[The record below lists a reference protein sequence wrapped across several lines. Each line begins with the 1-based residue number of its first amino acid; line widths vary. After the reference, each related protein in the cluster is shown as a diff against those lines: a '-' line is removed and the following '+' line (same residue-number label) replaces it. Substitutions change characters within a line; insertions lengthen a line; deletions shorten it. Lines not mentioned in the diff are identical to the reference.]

1 MTVEI
6 SKDNI
11 ERFLFKL
18 LLLALLFAAGIGAN
32 ALGGAIYWFIG
43 AGAIFLVGGF
53 LYVLNVG
60 RLKIK
65 ASDADNLASKTWGR
79 QFVNLL
85 IISFAFGSGIAAGYL
100 GASGL
105 WRYTIGG
112 AALLGLSW
120 LYVKG
125 RFRGV
130 TEKVHIGDPK
140 KPKKEKPKKEDE

>member
-1 MTVEI
+1 
-6 SKDNI
+6 
-11 ERFLFKL
+11 
-18 LLLALLFAAGIGAN
+18 
-32 ALGGAIYWFIG
+32 
-43 AGAIFLVGGF
+43 
-53 LYVLNVG
+53 
-60 RLKIK
+60 
-65 ASDADNLASKTWGR
+65 
-79 QFVNLL
+79 VNLL

-130 TEKVHIGDPK
+130 TEKVRMDPK
-140 KPKKEKPKKEDE
+140 KKKEKPKEKDE